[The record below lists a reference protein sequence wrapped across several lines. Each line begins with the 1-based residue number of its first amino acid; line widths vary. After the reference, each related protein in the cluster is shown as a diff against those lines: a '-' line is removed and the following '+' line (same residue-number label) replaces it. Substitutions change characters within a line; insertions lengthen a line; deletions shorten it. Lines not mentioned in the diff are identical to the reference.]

1 MLLSGCT
8 QGPHS
13 PEVNLTVSGCP
24 KITRC
29 RLASSAPKNNGD
41 LSTALDEAEA
51 AWANCADKVDTIV
64 TCQEKDDEQAAVL
77 TKSPDQCRA
86 LRAGQSRSSAPVC

>member
-1 MLLSGCT
+1 MLLSGCASDR
-8 QGPHS
+8 PS

-29 RLASSAPKNNGD
+29 QLGPSAARTNGD
-41 LSTALDEAEA
+41 LLALLDETET
-51 AWANCADKVDTIV
+51 AWAACADKVDTIV

-77 TKSPDQCRA
+77 TRGPE
-86 LRAGQSRSSAPVC
+86 

>member
-1 MLLSGCT
+1 MKMKIFGYGLIPFCLMLLSACA
-8 QGPHS
+8 QDRPS

-24 KITRC
+24 KIPRC
-29 RLASSAPKNNGD
+29 HMEPSAPRSNGE
-41 LSTALDEAEA
+41 LLAALDDTQA

-77 TKSPDQCRA
+77 TKSPE
-86 LRAGQSRSSAPVC
+86 

>member
-1 MLLSGCT
+1 MLLSGCA
-8 QGPHS
+8 QDRPS
-13 PEVNLTVSGCP
+13 PEVSLTVSGCP

-29 RLASSAPKNNGD
+29 HLEPSAPRSNGE
-41 LSTALDEAEA
+41 LLAALDDAEA

-77 TKSPDQCRA
+77 TKS
-86 LRAGQSRSSAPVC
+86 SE